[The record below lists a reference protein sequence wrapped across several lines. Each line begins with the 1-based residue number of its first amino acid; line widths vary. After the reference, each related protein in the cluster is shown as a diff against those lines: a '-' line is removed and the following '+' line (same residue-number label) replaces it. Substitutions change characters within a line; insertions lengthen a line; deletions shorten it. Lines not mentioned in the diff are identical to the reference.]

1 MKDDLSQVD
10 VQGHSNIA
18 RCAYNNMSKEIFN
31 KEPREFNDSLAVAL
45 KKIPEFS
52 IPEWA
57 LFVKSGVSKERVPED
72 PDFWFKRIASI
83 LRQLY
88 IHGVVGVE
96 RLRHRYGSK
105 KNRGVKPSKHKKSS
119 GKMIRV
125 MLQQA
130 EQAGFVEK
138 LDKVQFGRRLT
149 EKGRNFLDSIK
160 IEGAKDGKE
169 TQHEE

>member
-1 MKDDLSQVD
+1 
-10 VQGHSNIA
+10 
-18 RCAYNNMSKEIFN
+18 MSREIFN
-31 KEPREFNDSLAVAL
+31 KDAKEYNEAL
-45 KKIPEFS
+45 TKVLKEIPEFS
-52 IPEWA
+52 VPEWTSY
-57 LFVKSGVSKERVPED
+57 VKSSVAKERVPED

-96 RLRHRYGSK
+96 RMRNRYGSRK
-105 KNRGVKPSKHKKSS
+105 SRGVKPSKHKKAS

-130 EQAGFVEK
+130 EKAGLVEK
-138 LDKVQFGRRLT
+138 MDKIQFGRRLT
-149 EKGRNFLDSIK
+149 QKGRDLLDSIK
-160 IEGAKDGKE
+160 LENTNGKE